1 MHDLIDLLAS
11 DDLLPFERKDLAY
24 HINTTLRYAPAA
36 LPAWLISA
44 MCMCSFGLGVAL

>member
-24 HINTTLRYAPAA
+24 HMKGLVPSKDIPT
-36 LPAWLISA
+36 WLIAA
-44 MCMCSFGLGVAL
+44 MCLCSFGLGVACA